1 MKNPYQVKIGME
13 IHSEI
18 KTKRKMFCFCPNN
31 PFEVKANT
39 NVCPICLA
47 HPGTLPII
55 NKKAIEMVILAS
67 QALNCQI
74 AKITKFDRK
83 NYFYPDLPKGYQ
95 ISQYD
100 LPIGFNGF
108 LPLKE
113 KKIRI
118 RRIHLEED
126 AGKLIHPQ
134 GKNYSLVDFN
144 RAGVPLLELVSE
156 PDIESAKEAK
166 EFCQELQRVFRYLEI
181 SDADLEKGQMRC
193 EVNISLTKNNSLGTK
208 VEIKNLGSFKAVE
221 QAIEYEIKR
230 QRKLLVKGEKI
241 KQETRGWDK
250 EKGITYPQRSKEESA
265 DYRYFPEPDLP
276 FIETDSFDLKKI
288 SSSLPELPWQKRER
302 LKKQFPSLKEEEIE
316 ILVSERKQVE
326 FFEEAVSEIKN
337 YLQEEKIEK
346 EKIAKT
352 LVNFILSDLR
362 GLLIKENQPFSSLKF
377 KAKDFAYLLSLF
389 LKGKINSRIVKD
401 VLRKMYL
408 EGKKPEDIFK
418 EEKITLISEK
428 GDLEKIVEEVIK
440 ENEKAVA
447 DYKKGKENALQFL
460 VGQIMKKTKGGVEP
474 KTALEVIREK
484 IQ

>member
-250 EKGITYPQRSKEESA
+250 EKGITYPQRS
-265 DYRYFPEPDLP
+265 
-276 FIETDSFDLKKI
+276 
-288 SSSLPELPWQKRER
+288 
-302 LKKQFPSLKEEEIE
+302 
-316 ILVSERKQVE
+316 
-326 FFEEAVSEIKN
+326 
-337 YLQEEKIEK
+337 
-346 EKIAKT
+346 
-352 LVNFILSDLR
+352 
-362 GLLIKENQPFSSLKF
+362 
-377 KAKDFAYLLSLF
+377 
-389 LKGKINSRIVKD
+389 
-401 VLRKMYL
+401 
-408 EGKKPEDIFK
+408 
-418 EEKITLISEK
+418 
-428 GDLEKIVEEVIK
+428 
-440 ENEKAVA
+440 
-447 DYKKGKENALQFL
+447 
-460 VGQIMKKTKGGVEP
+460 
-474 KTALEVIREK
+474 
-484 IQ
+484 